1 MKKHSLIK
9 GTFILGI
16 AGVFAKFLGLFF
28 RWPLIMLI
36 GDEGIGYY
44 QMAYPLYLFFIAVS
58 SGIPVAIS
66 KMVSER
72 NAIGDNEG
80 IIQVFRK
87 SLILM
92 IFIGGG
98 FTAIILILSKFIV
111 RIFNW
116 DYKSYYSLLVISIAP
131 VFISIMS
138 TFRGFFLGMQ
148 NMTPRE
154 VSHSI

>member
-1 MKKHSLIK
+1 
-9 GTFILGI
+9 
-16 AGVFAKFLGLFF
+16 
-28 RWPLIMLI
+28 MLI

-116 DYKSYYSLLVISIAP
+116 DYKSYYSLLGVSIAP

-138 TFRGFFLGMQ
+138 TFRGFFQGMQ
-148 NMTPRE
+148 NMTPTA
-154 VSHSI
+154 VSTNYRTIRKSHYRDRFGYSITTKGYRICCRRS